1 MSKALWACSVCGED
15 FTRRSSAE
23 RHRYNV
29 HQGNSLV
36 VRFVDYLAGRASGIY
51 PEPID
56 PPRLLKRA
64 RPNFGKTP
72 NGHLVN
78 PNDVIVTDNRV
89 NGFCWYPN
97 TNIFLQHLS
106 NQSSNEMPSR
116 LDESFRNLQK
126 LLQLKTLMNRHSNQE
141 IPFFQPPMNISNPL
155 CSIGILPY
163 ANISK
168 IRTRFDHFFDPI
180 IRMVML
186 KNPLQRSY

>member
-23 RHRYNV
+23 RHRYDV

-56 PPRLLKRA
+56 PPRLLRRA
-64 RPNFGKTP
+64 RPQFGKTP

-97 TNIFLQHLS
+97 TNVF
-106 NQSSNEMPSR
+106 
-116 LDESFRNLQK
+116 
-126 LLQLKTLMNRHSNQE
+126 LLQLKTLMNQHSNQE

-155 CSIGILPY
+155 CSTGILPY

-168 IRTRFDHFFDPI
+168 VRTRFDHFLI
-180 IRMVML
+180 L
-186 KNPLQRSY
+186 L